1 MSYTK
6 KLFGITKFGI
16 ENNYVLIG
24 IILLISCLLMPA
36 LTILSIMDNRRYLD
50 DTNAQVIV
58 RIYGAILAY
67 FEGFALPLGLFS
79 YVHKRRQCDFYS
91 SMPVRRSQYFW
102 GYVLTGIIVFLMSF
116 GWMCL
121 AHFVITGFRNIL
133 PCLLQPVAVFLVI
146 YCSMILAVCF
156 SGSVMSTI
164 VTFTVRNAVVISVI
178 LLPIIISGANMN
190 SYIELLGK
198 KICVLTPV
206 TAIGAWI
213 EEWYDVMLLQLPVAA
228 VELTAAFFLHSHRKS
243 ETTAAIAFPRSRY
256 PFQYIVMLM
265 TALLTDALLSYLMP
279 YNYGSVLDEDMIMGF
294 ARNDFYMF
302 IFLTA
307 IIILVAF
314 IILNI
319 ILERSGKAAF
329 SKIRHFFIFS
339 ACYGLILFTLF
350 NYIAPNIPH
359 SILPFKPDCAIICV
373 REYTITKEKNDYDR
387 EYEDEDEEISHR
399 EEERYSVN
407 ESAYVKEAYCVTD
420 RKLLKEL
427 VDLVQSRKEPEDDLF
442 SCSLSPYDYP
452 YVNSKENLDSVKK
465 YDVYFLKGNIPYIQ
479 EGMSI
484 FNFDD
489 FDYIYGGKRTLR
501 YCYTLKNN
509 PVMDRFKEIR
519 LDTKGLQLNTS
530 SFSVVFSPDGGQMP
544 ETTQIRD
551 PEIYPPYGDITWEGS
566 ETTPETSNFTW
577 ENETTPETSNIT
589 WENETPPE
597 TSAIA
602 IGAAQI
608 TYETEPP
615 LNLIG

>member
-36 LTILSIMDNRRYLD
+36 LTILSIMDNRRYMD
-50 DTNAQVIV
+50 DTDAQAIV
-58 RIYGAILAY
+58 RIYGAALAY

-79 YVHKRRQCDFYS
+79 YVHKRRQCDFYN

-116 GWMCL
+116 GWMSL

-133 PCLLQPVAVFLVI
+133 PCLLQPVAAFLVI

-178 LLPIIISGANMN
+178 LLPILISGADMDP
-190 SYIELLGK
+190 YMELLGK

-228 VELTAAFFLHSHRKS
+228 VELTAAFFLHGHRKS

-265 TALLTDALLSYLMP
+265 TALLTDALLSFIML
-279 YNYGSVLDEDMIMGF
+279 YNYGGGLDEDTIMGF

-339 ACYGLILFTLF
+339 ACYGLILFILF
-350 NYIAPNIPH
+350 NYIAPNIPY
-359 SILPFKPDCAIICV
+359 SVLPFKPDCAIICV
-373 REYTITKEKNDYDR
+373 REYTITKEKNDYDH

-399 EEERYSVN
+399 EQESYAVN
-407 ESAYVKEAYCVTD
+407 ESAYVKEAYCVAD
-420 RKLLKEL
+420 KKLLKEL
-427 VDLVQSRKEPEDDLF
+427 VDLVQSRKKPEDDLF
-442 SCSLSPYDYP
+442 NSSLSPYGYP
-452 YVNSKENLDSVKK
+452 YVNSKEDLDSVKK

-501 YCYTLKNN
+501 YCYTMKNN

-519 LDTKGLQLNTS
+519 LDTKGLQLNTF
-530 SFSVVFSPDGGQMP
+530 SFTVVLSPDGGKMP
-544 ETTQIRD
+544 EATQVSAS
-551 PEIYPPYGDITWEGS
+551 EIYPPYGDITWKPF
-566 ETTPETSNFTW
+566 ETL
-577 ENETTPETSNIT
+577 
-589 WENETPPE
+589 PE

-602 IGAAQI
+602 VGAVEI
-608 TYETEPP
+608 TLVTESP

>member
-1 MSYTK
+1 
-6 KLFGITKFGI
+6 
-16 ENNYVLIG
+16 
-24 IILLISCLLMPA
+24 MPA

-79 YVHKRRQCDFYS
+79 YVHKRRQCDFYN

-213 EEWYDVMLLQLPVAA
+213 EELYDVMLLQLPVAA

-279 YNYGSVLDEDMIMGF
+279 YNYGGVLDEDMIMGF

-350 NYIAPNIPH
+350 NYIAPNIPY
-359 SILPFKPDCAIICV
+359 SVLPFKPDCAIICV
-373 REYTITKEKNDYDR
+373 REYTITKEKNDYDH
-387 EYEDEDEEISHR
+387 EYEDEDEDEEISHR

-551 PEIYPPYGDITWEGS
+551 TEIYPPYGDITWEGS